1 MFLRSLRR
9 VCLTPDNEDRKHLQ
23 INQQTDR
30 NKSSPQGTAVHIL
43 SDFQPFVLS
52 LVHVHHSQEFLV
64 HILCVNQTPCFLL
77 EHQYTRLTLL
87 LWTTEKSF
95 NLCACLHPEEDDAF
109 QFNLNCKVQI
119 ENFTTRGQHFISR
132 CAYCFFFFL
141 TFITSSDPPSPQDLL
156 FPAFHC
162 RYEYN
167 LITHVVHSRL
177 HRFNLN
183 HCSTLWYKLVSHQMT
198 AQTCFTFKITHRYFG
213 H

>member
-30 NKSSPQGTAVHIL
+30 NKSSPQGTTVHIL

-52 LVHVHHSQEFLV
+52 LAHVHHSQEFLV
-64 HILCVNQTPCFLL
+64 HILCVNQTPCSCWNTNTPDWPSSCGLQRNLSTCELAFIQRKMMLFSLILTAKFRLKFLP
-77 EHQYTRLTLL
+77 
-87 LWTTEKSF
+87 
-95 NLCACLHPEEDDAF
+95 PEGSILSAG
-109 QFNLNCKVQI
+109 VR
-119 ENFTTRGQHFISR
+119 T
-132 CAYCFFFFL
+132 AFFL

>member
-109 QFNLNCKVQI
+109 QFNPDWKFYHQRAAFYQQVCVLL
-119 ENFTTRGQHFISR
+119 
-132 CAYCFFFFL
+132 FFFFL